1 MGPVWQVRA
10 GAVLAA
16 LAVAAG
22 AFGAHALRETLT
34 PDRLDTWKVAA
45 SYQLIHAVAL
55 VALGASG
62 RLTTGMGVWGA
73 VLLVAGCLIFSGSL
87 YALCLSGIGKLGAIT
102 PLGGLAFISGWVL
115 IAVSWSDSGDS

>member
-1 MGPVWQVRA
+1 MSPVWQVRA
-10 GAVLAA
+10 GAILAA

-45 SYQLIHAVAL
+45 SYQLVHAVAL

-62 RLTTGMGVWGA
+62 RVTIGLGVWG
-73 VLLVAGCLIFSGSL
+73 VTLLVAGCLIFSGSL
-87 YALCLSGIGKLGAIT
+87 YALCLSGIGKWGAVT
-102 PLGGLAFISGWVL
+102 PVGGLAFISGWVL
-115 IAVSWSDSGDS
+115 IAVSWSNSGDG

>member
-1 MGPVWQVRA
+1 V
-10 GAVLAA
+10 
-16 LAVAAG
+16 AVAAG
-22 AFGAHALRETLT
+22 AFGAHALRDTLT

-62 RLTTGMGVWGA
+62 RLTTGLGVWGA

>member
-62 RLTTGMGVWGA
+62 RLTTGLGVWGA
-73 VLLVAGCLIFSGSL
+73 GLLLAGCLIFSGSL

>member
-22 AFGAHALRETLT
+22 AFGAHALRDTLT

-62 RLTTGMGVWGA
+62 RLTTGLGVWGA

>member
-62 RLTTGMGVWGA
+62 RLTTGLGVWGA

-87 YALCLSGIGKLGAIT
+87 YAICLSGIGKLGAIT

>member
-1 MGPVWQVRA
+1 MGPVWQVRT
-10 GAVLAA
+10 GAILAA

-45 SYQLIHAVAL
+45 NYQLVHAVAL

-62 RLTTGMGVWGA
+62 RLTSGVGAWGA
-73 VLLVAGCLIFSGSL
+73 TLLVAGCLIFSGSL

-115 IAVSWSDSGDS
+115 IAAAWTSSGDS

>member
-45 SYQLIHAVAL
+45 SYQLVHAVAL

-62 RLTTGMGVWGA
+62 RLTTGLGVWGA
-73 VLLVAGCLIFSGSL
+73 VLLFSGCLIFSGSL

-115 IAVSWSDSGDS
+115 IAISWSDSGEG

>member
-45 SYQLIHAVAL
+45 SYQLVHAVAL

-62 RLTTGMGVWGA
+62 RLTTGLGVWGA
-73 VLLVAGCLIFSGSL
+73 VLLFAGCLIFSGSL

-115 IAVSWSDSGDS
+115 IAISWSDSGEG